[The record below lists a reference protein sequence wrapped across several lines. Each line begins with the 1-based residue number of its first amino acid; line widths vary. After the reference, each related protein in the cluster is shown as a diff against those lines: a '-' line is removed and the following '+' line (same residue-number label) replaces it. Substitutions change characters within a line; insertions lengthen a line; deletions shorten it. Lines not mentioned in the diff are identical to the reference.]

1 MNRRLIVVFLF
12 ALLCIAAIVYFSK
25 STEEN
30 DKFSLLSVVP
40 EQQVVAH
47 LDLVRI
53 LEDSKTINRQLKWGI
68 SYSFYLSQFEKQILN
83 SGLELESTYF
93 THSDNL
99 NISALYLAIKDQ
111 EKCDKF
117 AKEIFES
124 YDLVLVDTVS
134 QLYITKNQKT
144 AIDFNEKYVVLSWGN
159 LKQLDKALSTKNPF
173 RDSLLSEKN
182 KLYVNPQGN
191 DTICKDEFFE
201 ISYVL
206 DSSLNIEGSWYVE
219 SGSPFMRVQD
229 STSFYPSVEKKW
241 FIALNMSPKQL
252 EAYQNIWLQ
261 EKFNHLTKSLNF
273 DYKAF
278 KKYWNGTLSLQFGG
292 ETVIEKVTTKTVFDE
307 NFNQIEEREVT
318 ENSIID
324 FGLVMGSSEP
334 QEMLS
339 FIKKQSNVNV
349 KGPEIYLPFSPPM
362 KYSDLEE
369 ALILSSGNK
378 KLLKRSSDEIVR
390 VEGGFLNFC
399 IEFHGLNKNPK
410 KFDFHMKIKKD

>member
-1 MNRRLIVVFLF
+1 
-12 ALLCIAAIVYFSK
+12 
-25 STEEN
+25 
-30 DKFSLLSVVP
+30 VP

-47 LDLVRI
+47 LDLVQI

-99 NISALYLAIKDQ
+99 NISALYLEIKDQ

-124 YDLVLVDTVS
+124 YNLVLVDTTS

-144 AIDFNEKYVVLSWGN
+144 AIDFNDKYVVLSWGN

-182 KLYVNPQGN
+182 KLYVNPQGK

-206 DSSLNIEGSWYVE
+206 DSTLNIEGSWYVE
-219 SGSPFMRVQD
+219 SGSPLVKVQD
-229 STSFYPSVEKKW
+229 SISFYPSVKKNW
-241 FIALNMSPKQL
+241 FLALNMSPKQL

-261 EKFNHLTKSLNF
+261 KKLNRLTKNIDF

-278 KKYWNGTLSLQFGG
+278 KKYWNGSMSLQFGG
-292 ETVIEKVTTKTVFDE
+292 ETVIEKVTIKTVFDE
-307 NFNQIEEREVT
+307 NFNQIEERKVT
-318 ENSIID
+318 ETSIKD
-324 FGLVMGSSEP
+324 FG
-334 QEMLS
+334 
-339 FIKKQSNVNV
+339 
-349 KGPEIYLPFSPPM
+349 
-362 KYSDLEE
+362 
-369 ALILSSGNK
+369 
-378 KLLKRSSDEIVR
+378 
-390 VEGGFLNFC
+390 
-399 IEFHGLNKNPK
+399 
-410 KFDFHMKIKKD
+410 